1 MICQPQ
7 YVETEALIMSGSVTA
22 GGFLAPNLKATACQ
36 STGMISSKNTPVEVV
51 GPAGMADVLGVPVA
65 ELGAQWGQG

>member
-1 MICQPQ
+1 M
-7 YVETEALIMSGSVTA
+7 ETEALLMSGSVPA
-22 GGFLAPNLKATACQ
+22 GGLLAPNLKAAACQ
-36 STGMISSKNTPVEVV
+36 STGVINRKNTPVEVV